1 MPLFSLDDL
10 HQAIDFVQKLVPPT
24 PTHHWPL
31 LAKRTGVNV
40 YVKHENH
47 TPIGAFKA
55 RGVPLFVHELAQSGV
70 PLNGLVTA
78 TRGNHG
84 QAVALAATKHGIPS
98 VVVVPEGNS
107 LEKNAAMEAFGGE
120 LIIAGADFEE
130 SRAIAVQIGEERDYH
145 MVPSFHPHIV
155 KGVATY
161 AYELFQSTPP
171 LSAVY
176 VSIGMGS
183 GICGVITA
191 RDLLGLDTEII
202 GVVAKAAPSYGL
214 SFDAGE
220 IIETNT
226 AKTFADGIACRSPD
240 EGAFEI
246 IKNGASRIIQLDE
259 DEIANAMRIYYS
271 DTHNIAEPAAAAPLA
286 ALIREQTQYAGR
298 DVGVILTGSNV
309 DAPVYQEVMAG
320 KTPVI

>member
-84 QAVALAATKHGIPS
+84 QAVALAATKHGIAS

-130 SRAIAVQIGEERDYH
+130 SRAIAVQIGKERDYH

-161 AYELFQSTPP
+161 AYELFQSAPP

-183 GICGVITA
+183 GICGLITA
-191 RDLLGLDTEII
+191 RDLLDLDTEII